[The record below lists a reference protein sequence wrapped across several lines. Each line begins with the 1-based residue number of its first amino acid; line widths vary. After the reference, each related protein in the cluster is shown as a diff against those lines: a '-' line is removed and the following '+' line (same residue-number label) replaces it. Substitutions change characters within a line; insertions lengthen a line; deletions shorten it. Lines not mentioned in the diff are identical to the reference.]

1 MMRQA
6 GIHVWMLTGD
16 KQETAVNIGFSCRL
30 IDHSQELFKLD
41 CDSLENTATLLREY
55 KQNAEGFVKQGKSLA
70 LIITGRTMKFVFRAN
85 TRADFMYLSLNCKSV
100 ICCRVSPSQKADIV
114 KAVKKEVKGAITL
127 AIGKS

>member
-1 MMRQA
+1 
-6 GIHVWMLTGD
+6 MLTGD

-70 LIITGRTMKFVFRAN
+70 LIIT
-85 TRADFMYLSLNCKSV
+85 DHP
-100 ICCRVSPSQKADIV
+100 IPSPSPFCLREPRPI
-114 KAVKKEVKGAITL
+114 
-127 AIGKS
+127 